1 MLKVYAAGKKTD
13 FYKLFYENEIK
24 EGANLL
30 KDTEAIGY
38 IVMGVCRLG
47 YGLDAIFQAIDLA
60 QVMVSQNIKEE
71 LWNEDV
77 LEVVEKLGHEIGIN
91 EEELKSEMYW
101 SFDVHTES
109 EAHSIYEKFIDLRK
123 NESKLTR

>member
-1 MLKVYAAGKKTD
+1 MKH
-13 FYKLFYENEIK
+13 
-24 EGANLL
+24 
-30 KDTEAIGY
+30 TEAIGY

-47 YGLDAIFQAIDLA
+47 YGLDAIFQAMDTARILVK
-60 QVMVSQNIKEE
+60 QTFKEE

-77 LEVVEKLGHEIGIN
+77 IWIVGKLGNKIGIN

-101 SFDVHTES
+101 SFDIHTES
-109 EAHSIYEKFIDLRK
+109 EACSIYEKFMDLRK

>member
-1 MLKVYAAGKKTD
+1 M
-13 FYKLFYENEIK
+13 
-24 EGANLL
+24 

-47 YGLDAIFQAIDLA
+47 YGLDVIFQTMDLA
-60 QVMVSQNIKEE
+60 QVIVSQTLKEE

-77 LEVVEKLGHEIGIN
+77 ILVIEKLVNEVEIN
-91 EEELKSEMYW
+91 EEDLKGEVYW
-101 SFDVHTES
+101 SFDVHTEK
-109 EAHSIYEKFIDLRK
+109 EAHSMYEKFIDLRK